1 MTSRL
6 TRALSVRAGV
16 GVPHPCPELAPYS
29 QRLGRNAALELE
41 AIEAAAE
48 RPRARDLRA
57 KGAHAARQ
65 IVV

>member
-1 MTSRL
+1 ML
-6 TRALSVRAGV
+6 
-16 GVPHPCPELAPYS
+16 
-29 QRLGRNAALELE
+29 ALEAAPGGRGTKRARIGSAATPRAQLE

-48 RPRARDLRA
+48 RPGARDLRA